1 MAPPNARPA
10 ARSASAAERAKKSS
24 KGSASGPS
32 ARKPPT
38 SQSNSPKKNAKGK
51 TVQKGTE
58 VGGRNKS
65 GQGIAKI
72 PAAPKPGKGKGSGK
86 SDSRSGNSSKAVSNK
101 AKGTKPEVK
110 QSVKSAKP
118 SREHA
123 KGPPAESK
131 AATKTAPTKIPPTK
145 IPPTKITKAMD
156 LPAGPSAAKPSVA
169 KPSAA
174 KIVVPMSS
182 NVLIAPKPKGKKKAE
197 KPPPPRKMHQPVLST
212 GPALVKSPP
221 PSAIS
226 RPGPSMMVG
235 PRPASMMPPPAP
247 VLVARANAAGPNGKP
262 NSPAPPPQ
270 QNRPPRLSPFAV
282 TAPIMPVQTKPLKLK
297 MGDKAVHPKHG
308 LGEVIAVEERELG
321 GMKGE
326 FYVLRILD
334 NGMRVMVPVSSPSGL
349 RSVMSPKEADG
360 VLDTMRAREV
370 AVDLQPWSRRFR
382 AYTEMI
388 KSGSP
393 HEVAKVLR
401 DMYRLKFDKDL
412 SFGERRL
419 LDQAKSL
426 LMKELAAA
434 KGVSEVALNEQVAK
448 MFQA

>member
-1 MAPPNARPA
+1 VPGGLAKPNAPTAPP
-10 ARSASAAERAKKSS
+10 
-24 KGSASGPS
+24 
-32 ARKPPT
+32 
-38 SQSNSPKKNAKGK
+38 
-51 TVQKGTE
+51 
-58 VGGRNKS
+58 
-65 GQGIAKI
+65 
-72 PAAPKPGKGKGSGK
+72 
-86 SDSRSGNSSKAVSNK
+86 
-101 AKGTKPEVK
+101 
-110 QSVKSAKP
+110 
-118 SREHA
+118 
-123 KGPPAESK
+123 
-131 AATKTAPTKIPPTK
+131 
-145 IPPTKITKAMD
+145 
-156 LPAGPSAAKPSVA
+156 
-169 KPSAA
+169 
-174 KIVVPMSS
+174 
-182 NVLIAPKPKGKKKAE
+182 
-197 KPPPPRKMHQPVLST
+197 QP
-212 GPALVKSPP
+212 
-221 PSAIS
+221 
-226 RPGPSMMVG
+226 
-235 PRPASMMPPPAP
+235 
-247 VLVARANAAGPNGKP
+247 
-262 NSPAPPPQ
+262 Q
-270 QNRPPRLSPFAV
+270 RPPRLSPFAV
-282 TAPIMPVQTKPLKLK
+282 TAPLMPVQTKPLKLK
-297 MGDKAVHPKHG
+297 VGDKAVHPKHG

-434 KGVSEVALNEQVAK
+434 KGMTEAALNEQVAK

>member
-1 MAPPNARPA
+1 MQ
-10 ARSASAAERAKKSS
+10 KGDKS
-24 KGSASGPS
+24 
-32 ARKPPT
+32 
-38 SQSNSPKKNAKGK
+38 K
-51 TVQKGTE
+51 TVAS
-58 VGGRNKS
+58 KS
-65 GQGIAKI
+65 GSKTAKVD
-72 PAAPKPGKGKGSGK
+72 PKATKSGAK
-86 SDSRSGNSSKAVSNK
+86 SESKAGAISNNK
-101 AKGTKPEVK
+101 AKGSKPEVK
-110 QSVKSAKP
+110 QSPKPAKP
-118 SREHA
+118 TP
-123 KGPPAESK
+123 KPVESK
-131 AATKTAPTKIPPTK
+131 AAAAAKSATA
-145 IPPTKITKAMD
+145 KAVE
-156 LPAGPSAAKPSVA
+156 LPAAAK
-169 KPSAA
+169 SAGVKSTA
-174 KIVVPMSS
+174 THSS
-182 NVLIAPKPKGKKKAE
+182 PVLVPKPKGKKKAE
-197 KPPPPRKMHQPVLST
+197 KPPPPRKMHQPVIST
-212 GPALVKSPP
+212 GPTLVKSPP

-226 RPGPSMMVG
+226 RPGPSTMVG

-247 VLVARANAAGPNGKP
+247 IQVARANNATGPNGKP
-262 NSPAPPPQ
+262 NSAPPPQ
-270 QNRPPRLSPFAV
+270 PNRPPRLSPFAV

-434 KGVSEVALNEQVAK
+434 KGVTEVALNEQVAK